1 MTPYQ
6 IYILMKEFKANPFLK
21 KEEQHQ
27 LARLLNVSA
36 KRIGVWYSRRRFEKR
51 KEGLPIKS
59 EYTFK

>member
-1 MTPYQ
+1 
-6 IYILMKEFKANPFLK
+6 MKEFKANPFLR

-36 KRIGVWYSRRRFEKR
+36 ERIGAWYAKRRFDKR
-51 KEGLPIKS
+51 KEGFPIKS